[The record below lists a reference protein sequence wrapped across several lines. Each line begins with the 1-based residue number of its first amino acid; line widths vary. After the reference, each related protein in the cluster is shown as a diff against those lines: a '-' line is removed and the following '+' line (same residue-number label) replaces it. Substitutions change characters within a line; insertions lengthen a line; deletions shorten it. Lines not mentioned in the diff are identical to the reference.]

1 MNGTLPVS
9 EGASVAAPSPGP
21 WLYSGGMDRFS
32 WSAIVAIS
40 AIVMVAFGAM
50 FYGFSV
56 FLTVDAA
63 GADFSTT
70 VLSLGYG
77 GAALVGG
84 LLAFPVGRF
93 ADRHGVRSV
102 FAAGSLFGFAGLVA
116 FSYAQE
122 PWHVLAS
129 WWLLIGPAGAMTYY
143 EPAFIAVD
151 QWFSAKQRP
160 RALATLTVIGGISGT
175 IFIPLT
181 ERLVAW
187 FGWRGAAVT
196 LGGILLI
203 VGWIAAFG
211 FLPTG
216 TGRAEHRRGAPFSL
230 RSLLSDR
237 RFVLYTI
244 GMLLSFGTMQSIM
257 THRVARFEEAG
268 FAVASVAV
276 WAAVA
281 SALSLPGRYASPF
294 VAGRRRPTSV
304 HAAGMVALAIAL
316 ALAVVVDADWQMGT
330 HFIVFGL
337 SFGVML
343 PLRAMV
349 MSSWYSG
356 AAYGRV
362 MGVQWSF
369 AAVLGAAGPAGVGIL
384 RDSAGTYEIPMA
396 VLTVAMFIA
405 AVATWMSGRGTT
417 EIRGVRPDAAT
428 GPTGGPE

>member
-1 MNGTLPVS
+1 
-9 EGASVAAPSPGP
+9 
-21 WLYSGGMDRFS
+21 MDRFS
-32 WSAIVAIS
+32 WPAIVALAS
-40 AIVMVAFGAM
+40 TVMVAFGAM

-56 FLTVDAA
+56 FLTADAA
-63 GADFSTT
+63 GSDFSTT

-84 LLAFPVGRF
+84 LLAFPIGRF
-93 ADRHGVRSV
+93 ADRHGVRWV
-102 FAAGSLFGFAGLVA
+102 FGVGSLIGFLGLVA
-116 FSYAQE
+116 FSFAKE
-122 PWHVLAS
+122 PWQVLAA

-151 QWFSAKQRP
+151 QWFGARHRA
-160 RALATLTVIGGISGT
+160 RALAVLTVIGGVSGT

-187 FGWRGAAVT
+187 FGWRGAAVA
-196 LGGILLI
+196 LGAILLV
-203 VGWIAAFG
+203 VGWVTAFI
-211 FLPTG
+211 FVP
-216 TGRAEHRRGAPFSL
+216 AGAGEKRHGEPARFSV

-244 GMLLSFGTMQSIM
+244 GMMLSFGAMQSIM

-281 SALSLPGRYASPF
+281 SALSLPGRYASPY

-304 HAAGMVALAIAL
+304 HAAGMVALTLAL
-316 ALAVVVDADWQMGT
+316 ALAVVVGADWQMGA
-330 HFIVFGL
+330 HFILFGL

-356 AAYGRV
+356 SAYGRI

-369 AAVLGAAGPAGVGIL
+369 AAVVGAAGPAGVGVL
-384 RDSAGTYEIPMA
+384 RDTIGGYEIPVA
-396 VLTVAMFIA
+396 FLVVAMGVA
-405 AVATWMSGRGTT
+405 AIVTWMAGFSVFDVRSEEVGSSGDR
-417 EIRGVRPDAAT
+417 E
-428 GPTGGPE
+428 